1 MAEKS
6 SAPEG
11 APAAGRTPLFEELGG
26 WAARLTPDAVPAR
39 VLRRAA
45 SQVLSQL
52 GAVRAGM
59 AEPLG
64 RRLTAAFGPPQQSDP
79 RQAASVLAG
88 LGSFLNL
95 DDTAYAGHLS
105 NSTVAVP
112 LAFAHALELDGP
124 ALLTAV
130 VAANECAARITA
142 AATLGP
148 LRGQTAL
155 HAHLAGAVAGRL
167 HCERAPAARWTAA
180 LGLAYAQPPWPLL
193 RAFLASDARILNA
206 FGPVRTAMDACDAAA
221 AGLTGAPDL
230 LEHPDGF
237 LRRFATV
244 PLPEAVT
251 AGLGTRWHTE
261 TFSYK
266 LHPGGPGIDAAVDC
280 ALDLHRDLGAPYAA
294 GLAATLDDVLV
305 EASLYTVLAVQRARR
320 YLDGP
325 ERPLGALVLDI
336 GHPVATALLT
346 GRLTVADL
354 GPRAA
359 DDPVRRAV
367 AAKVR
372 LRHDPDLTREL
383 LASEA
388 PFGEALRRAGPA
400 AEPWLREFGGDDL
413 VRLAGEQ
420 ASPADDFAEATKA
433 TGARVT
439 LRLKDGRTAV
449 RELLIPYGAAGPHT
463 RAHHAELVSAKFRA
477 LGGPADVAD
486 ALDRLPEMAAA
497 ELRAWLA
504 AALRPA
510 ADQAA
515 VSDPSGARATVTA
528 HSHRAPDGHR
538 LRASRPV
545 RRTGPADD
553 IEERRP

>member
-1 MAEKS
+1 MSLLAEI
-6 SAPEG
+6 
-11 APAAGRTPLFEELGG
+11 GG
-26 WAARLTPDAVPAR
+26 WSARLTPDDVPER

-52 GAVRAGM
+52 AAVRAG
-59 AEPLG
+59 AAHPLG
-64 RRLTAAFGPPQQSDP
+64 RRLKAAFGPPLQGDP
-79 RQAASVLAG
+79 RQSASVLAG

-112 LAFAHALELDGP
+112 LAYAHARRLDGR

-167 HCERAPAARWTAA
+167 HCEGAPAGRWTDA
-180 LGLAYAQPPWPLL
+180 LGLAYAQPPWPLMH
-193 RAFLASDARILNA
+193 AFLAGDARVLNA
-206 FGPVRTAMDACDAAA
+206 FGPVRTGLDACDAAA
-221 AGLTGAPDL
+221 AGLGGQPDL

-244 PLPEAVT
+244 PLPQEVT
-251 AGLGTRWHTE
+251 AGLGARWHTE

-280 ALDLHRDLGAPYAA
+280 ALDLHHDLGAPDAA
-294 GLAATLDDVLV
+294 ELAATLDDVRV
-305 EASLYTVLAVQRARR
+305 EASLYTVLAGQRARR
-320 YLDGP
+320 YLDGLR
-325 ERPLGALVLDI
+325 RPLGALVLDI
-336 GHPVATALLT
+336 AYPVATALLT

-354 GPRAA
+354 EPPAA

-367 AAKVR
+367 AGKVR
-372 LRHDPDLTREL
+372 LCHDPGLTRAL

-400 AEPWLREFGGDDL
+400 GTAWLREFGGEDL
-413 VRLAGEQ
+413 VRTAGE
-420 ASPADDFAEATKA
+420 PAPPAADFTAATKA

-439 LRLKDGRTAV
+439 VRRTDGRTAV

-463 RAHHAELVSAKFRA
+463 HAHHAELVREKFRA
-477 LGGPADVAD
+477 LGGPAHVAD
-486 ALDRLPEMAAA
+486 ALPRLPEMNAA
-497 ELRAWLA
+497 ELAAWTA
-504 AALRPA
+504 AALDPA
-510 ADQAA
+510 GGDQAA

-528 HSHRAPDGHR
+528 QSHRSPDGFLPR
-538 LRASRPV
+538 TARPA

-553 IEERRP
+553 ILKERLP

>member
-1 MAEKS
+1 M
-6 SAPEG
+6 
-11 APAAGRTPLFEELGG
+11 PLLEELGA
-26 WAARLTPDAVPAR
+26 WASRLTPESVPER

-52 GAVRAGM
+52 GAVRAG
-59 AEPLG
+59 ADHPLG
-64 RRLTAAFGPPQQSDP
+64 RRLSAAFGPPMQPDP
-79 RQAASVLAG
+79 RRSACVLAG

-112 LAFAHALELDGP
+112 LAFALARGLDG
-124 ALLTAV
+124 AAFLTSV

-167 HCERAPAARWTAA
+167 HCEGAPPHRWTDA

-193 RAFLASDARILNA
+193 RAFLASDARLLNA
-206 FGPVRTAMDACDAAA
+206 LGPVRTAMDACDAAA

-266 LHPGGPGIDAAVDC
+266 MHPGGPGIDAAVDC
-280 ALDLHRDLGAPYAA
+280 AFALHHDLGAPAPDA
-294 GLAATLDDVLV
+294 LAEALDDVLV
-305 EASLYTVLAVQRARR
+305 EASLYTVLAAERASRH
-320 YLDGP
+320 LDGP
-325 ERPLGALVLDI
+325 HRPLGALVLDI

-354 GPRAA
+354 DPQAA
-359 DDPVRRAV
+359 ADPVRRAV
-367 AAKVR
+367 AGKVR
-372 LRHDPDLTREL
+372 LRHDPAMTREL

-388 PFGEALRRAGPA
+388 PFGEALRQAGPA
-400 AEPWLREFGGDDL
+400 GVAWLREFGGDDL
-413 VRLAGEQ
+413 VELAGEPGP
-420 ASPADDFAEATKA
+420 PATDFTAATKA

-439 LRLKDGRTAV
+439 VRLTDGRTAM
-449 RELLIPYGAAGPHT
+449 RRTPIPHGAAGPHT
-463 RAHHAELVSAKFRA
+463 HAHHAELAAAKFRA
-477 LGGPADVAD
+477 LGGPAGVAG
-486 ALDRLPEMAAA
+486 ALARVPGMSAA
-497 ELRAWLA
+497 ELRDWTE
-504 AALRPA
+504 AALRPGSA
-510 ADQAA
+510 ATRATA
-515 VSDPSGARATVTA
+515 PSGARTA
-528 HSHRAPDGHR
+528 RTEQESVRHSQEAAP
-538 LRASRPV
+538 L
-545 RRTGPADD
+545 
-553 IEERRP
+553 